1 MYTDTEI
8 EDILKRVIINHLA
21 TSGETKILQKFADG
35 YGIDLQKFK
44 EENSEDILFAI
55 LKY

>member
-8 EDILKRVIINHLA
+8 EAMLKRVIINHLA
-21 TSGETKILQKFADG
+21 TAGETKILKKFADG
-35 YGIDLQKFK
+35 YGIDLKKFK